1 MLFFSTIFAFFTAGK
16 ESFYEELAR
25 VQKVEMD
32 KREKD
37 MSKSDMVATAAKKAE
52 EEAKKR
58 YDLKWLAAAASL

>member
-1 MLFFSTIFAFFTAGK
+1 MNQTYFTNIDVRPISGK
-16 ESFYEELAR
+16 ESYYEELAR

-37 MSKSDMVATAAKKAE
+37 LSKNDLIVVAAKKAE

-58 YDLKWLAAAASL
+58 